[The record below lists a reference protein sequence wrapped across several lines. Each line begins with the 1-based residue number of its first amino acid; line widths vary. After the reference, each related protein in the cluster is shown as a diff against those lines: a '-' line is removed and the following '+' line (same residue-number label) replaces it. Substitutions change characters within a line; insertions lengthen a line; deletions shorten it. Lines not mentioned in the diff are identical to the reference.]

1 MSTFQT
7 HDPLRR
13 RGLCRTGATAKGYAY
28 RSPDAEVRA
37 AVGTDGTVTIEGYA
51 VVWNRYSSNLG
62 GYVEQIDPGAFDDS
76 LANDD
81 QIGSYNHDYASILG
95 RRSAG
100 TLVLTKDS
108 TGLHYSIA
116 GSASDPDVAR
126 VAEKVRAGN
135 VVGSSFTFRS
145 MPNGEAWSYT
155 DEGFPLVTVAR
166 ASIFEVA
173 PVVWPAYLATTDDG
187 LTVGLRSLAE
197 QSGRPLDDLV
207 AAARGDQLRQFLES
221 AGERATPTADLDMF
235 RRRLRLVE
243 LSA

>member
-1 MSTFQT
+1 MSTDT
-7 HDPLRR
+7 IRR
-13 RGLCRTGATAKGYAY
+13 RGLCRSGANVKGYAY

-37 AVGTDGTVTIEGYA
+37 TSGDGTITIEGYA

-62 GYVEQIDPGAFDDS
+62 GYVEQILPDAFDDS

-108 TGLHYSIA
+108 TGLRYSIA
-116 GSASDPDVAR
+116 GAASDPDVVRA
-126 VAEKVRAGN
+126 ASKVHAGN

-145 MPNGEAWSYT
+145 MPDGEAWSYT
-155 DEGFPLVTVAR
+155 DEGFPLVSVKR
-166 ASIFEVA
+166 AAIFEVA
-173 PVVWPAYLATTDDG
+173 PVVWPAYMATAEDG
-187 LTVGLRSLAE
+187 LAVGLRSLAE
-197 QSGRPLDDLV
+197 QTGRPLDELM
-207 AAARGDQLRQFLES
+207 AAARAQQLRQFLES
-221 AGERATPTADLDMF
+221 DTTERATPGVDLDTM